1 MLGRQALALLPQ
13 ANRCRAGVLT
23 RGAMGRRS
31 KPGLTYMGRRLRIPK
46 SALEAASKLHVDLFL
61 RSNTSNYYAAL
72 TKLSTGDGV
81 RVDMVFGLYALHA
94 RVAFMLIFTAVADW
108 TAASHGSGALL
119 PALEV
124 WTSGRSQR
132 ERRYVAYDGECGAFG
147 LGLRVGLGSPPAS
160 GWGLRERTP
169 DTRRNR

>member
-31 KPGLTYMGRRLRIPK
+31 KPGLTYMGWRLRIPK
-46 SALEAASKLHVDLFL
+46 SALEAASKLHVDLVL

-119 PALEV
+119 PALEAR
-124 WTSGRSQR
+124 GRKQR
-132 ERRYVAYDGECGAFG
+132 GRRCVAYDGECGAFG

>member
-1 MLGRQALALLPQ
+1 VLGRQALALLPQ

-119 PALEV
+119 PALEAR
-124 WTSGRSQR
+124 GRKPR
-132 ERRYVAYDGECGAFG
+132 GRRCVAYDGECGA
-147 LGLRVGLGSPPAS
+147 LG
-160 GWGLRERTP
+160 
-169 DTRRNR
+169 

>member
-1 MLGRQALALLPQ
+1 VLGRQALALLPQ

-23 RGAMGRRS
+23 RGVMGRRS
-31 KPGLTYMGRRLRIPK
+31 KPGLTYLGRRLRIPQ
-46 SALEAASKLHVDLFL
+46 SALVAASKLHVDLFL

-81 RVDMVFGLYALHA
+81 RVGMVFGLFALHA
-94 RVAFMLIFTAVADW
+94 RVAFMLIFTAVANW

-124 WTSGRSQR
+124 WTRGQR
-132 ERRYVAYDGECGAFG
+132 QRVRRYVAYDGECGAFG
-147 LGLRVGLGSPPAS
+147 LGLR
-160 GWGLRERTP
+160 GWG
-169 DTRRNR
+169 